1 MPPPSKNHKN
11 DCYDNKR
18 TLRPRYNPPSIS
30 IPNTSSDDSFMDT
43 TGDEKNRDET
53 YVPVAYDDNTDSSY
67 LNDDLSASL
76 KDMSN
81 CTRDLTS
88 GSISLEL
95 NTDEIHLIDQVVSNV
110 TIGDTEHILVENS
123 DNSIIENSDTNNISE
138 LSNYHIDMYIPAIES
153 KESYITKKHTVTSQ
167 SMLPCQTIDASNK
180 LEQSQYHENVL
191 VPTIESV
198 DPYVSKNH
206 TVTSQ
211 SSSPGQSSNPSIRDL
226 VPTTSTYTADND
238 SPSSYDSHHSD
249 YLEIDN
255 SDQDETYHPAS
266 TPTYSDSSNEASFK
280 EVAGDSL
287 INTKGISPIRCL
299 RGDKKIY
306 VEPMSSADYSEVIS
320 SNESGKKK
328 KRTRTKDYCFYCET
342 DVLNFARHIARNH
355 TMECEV
361 QKILSYPKKS
371 YTRKNLLTNLRKK
384 GNYIKNVTKC
394 CKPMKKSSIYPDIDY
409 LPCEKCL
416 GFYSRKQLWKHKKRC
431 QPLTETA
438 NTQVDAQ
445 NFMLRHLKVD
455 KKLREDVFPKMRP
468 DKISLEAKKDP
479 LICAF
484 GAQYLRIH
492 REKHFINVTSRKM
505 RELSKLLIELKKLKP
520 SIKDLMDSLKPQ
532 NYDVIVTAT
541 KKVSSYN
548 NQTDRYGAP
557 TYAMNISTSLKQ
569 CCNIA
574 IMATLKSDSSVKT
587 AVIEADLKTL
597 IHLIESNWKFD
608 VSSQA
613 SNDLN
618 LKKWN
623 KVTIV
628 SLASDLKMLKQYICE
643 KAKSAASKLV
653 ESENSNIEAYVT
665 LAETIYCRI
674 LLLNRRRPGELQ
686 RLLLSTYQECHN
698 NSNAYEE
705 FGRAISDAEKMLIK
719 SFKRIVIRGKR
730 GRGVP
735 VLLTDEVQAD
745 IDLLISIRQ
754 KYISNKNQFL
764 FAKPGSENT
773 LCGYKVLEKY
783 ANASGAKNPTAI
795 TTTKLRKH
803 LATLTQM
810 FNMKETDIEQLANF
824 MGHTQA
830 VHRQNYRLPDDVYQ
844 TAKLSKL
851 LLLMES
857 GDADY
862 YKGKSLDD
870 IDLDLEQ
877 DLLQDTHEDI
887 DQNDEIMEYEAVM
900 PTENLNEPIIDANVH
915 DSTLKTPQLCDITN
929 STENKTKKKRNLIP
943 WTAQQ
948 KNIVTKFFSKHIKS
962 QVPPKRHECEELRD
976 LHPDI
981 MHNKD
986 WLKIKVFVQ
995 NAYTKGKK

>member
-1 MPPPSKNHKN
+1 MYESSTMAPKMLANNHK
-11 DCYDNKR
+11 
-18 TLRPRYNPPSIS
+18 RPRYNPPSIS

-43 TGDEKNRDET
+43 TGNEKNRDET
-53 YVPVAYDDNTDSSY
+53 YVPVADDDTTDSSY

-123 DNSIIENSDTNNISE
+123 DNSIIENSDTNNILE
-138 LSNYHIDMYIPAIES
+138 LSNYHTDMYIPAIES
-153 KESYITKKHTVTSQ
+153 KESYIIKNHTVTSQ
-167 SMLPCQTIDASNK
+167 SMPPCQTIDASNK

-191 VPTIESV
+191 VPTVESV

-238 SPSSYDSHHSD
+238 SPSSYYSHHSD

-266 TPTYSDSSNEASFK
+266 TPTYSDSSNDASFK
-280 EVAGDSL
+280 E
-287 INTKGISPIRCL
+287 
-299 RGDKKIY
+299 
-306 VEPMSSADYSEVIS
+306 EPMSSADYSEVIS

-355 TMECEV
+355 TMECE
-361 QKILSYPKKS
+361 
-371 YTRKNLLTNLRKK
+371 
-384 GNYIKNVTKC
+384 
-394 CKPMKKSSIYPDIDY
+394 
-409 LPCEKCL
+409 
-416 GFYSRKQLWKHKKRC
+416 
-431 QPLTETA
+431 
-438 NTQVDAQ
+438 
-445 NFMLRHLKVD
+445 
-455 KKLREDVFPKMRP
+455 
-468 DKISLEAKKDP
+468 
-479 LICAF
+479 
-484 GAQYLRIH
+484 
-492 REKHFINVTSRKM
+492 
-505 RELSKLLIELKKLKP
+505 
-520 SIKDLMDSLKPQ
+520 DLMDLLKPQ

-569 CCNIA
+569 CFNIA

-587 AVIEADLKTL
+587 VVIEADLKTL
-597 IHLIESNWKFD
+597 IHLIELNWKFD

-628 SLASDLKMLKQYICE
+628 PLASDLKMLKQYICD

-686 RLLLSTYQECHN
+686 RLLLSTHQECHN
-698 NSNAYEE
+698 NSYAHEE

-754 KYISNKNQFL
+754 KYISKKNQFL

-887 DQNDEIMEYEAVM
+887 DQNNEIMENEAVM
-900 PTENLNEPIIDANVH
+900 PTENLNEPNIDANVH

>member
-1 MPPPSKNHKN
+1 MSRKNHRSEKLLKLIPGLEVSKNNNMPPPSKNHKH

-43 TGDEKNRDET
+43 PGNEKNRDET
-53 YVPVAYDDNTDSSY
+53 YVPVTDDDTTDSLY

-76 KDMSN
+76 NNMSN

-95 NTDEIHLIDQVVSNV
+95 NTDEIHLIDQV
-110 TIGDTEHILVENS
+110 
-123 DNSIIENSDTNNISE
+123 
-138 LSNYHIDMYIPAIES
+138 
-153 KESYITKKHTVTSQ
+153 
-167 SMLPCQTIDASNK
+167 TIDALNK

-266 TPTYSDSSNEASFK
+266 TPTYSDSSNDASFK

-306 VEPMSSADYSEVIS
+306 VEPMSSADYTEVKS
-320 SNESGKKK
+320 SNELGKKK

-361 QKILSYPKKS
+361 QKILSYPKK
-371 YTRKNLLTNLRKK
+371 T
-384 GNYIKNVTKC
+384 
-394 CKPMKKSSIYPDIDY
+394 
-409 LPCEKCL
+409 
-416 GFYSRKQLWKHKKRC
+416 
-431 QPLTETA
+431 
-438 NTQVDAQ
+438 
-445 NFMLRHLKVD
+445 
-455 KKLREDVFPKMRP
+455 
-468 DKISLEAKKDP
+468 
-479 LICAF
+479 
-484 GAQYLRIH
+484 
-492 REKHFINVTSRKM
+492 
-505 RELSKLLIELKKLKP
+505 
-520 SIKDLMDSLKPQ
+520 
-532 NYDVIVTAT
+532 
-541 KKVSSYN
+541 
-548 NQTDRYGAP
+548 
-557 TYAMNISTSLKQ
+557 
-569 CCNIA
+569 
-574 IMATLKSDSSVKT
+574 
-587 AVIEADLKTL
+587 
-597 IHLIESNWKFD
+597 
-608 VSSQA
+608 
-613 SNDLN
+613 
-618 LKKWN
+618 
-623 KVTIV
+623 
-628 SLASDLKMLKQYICE
+628 
-643 KAKSAASKLV
+643 
-653 ESENSNIEAYVT
+653 
-665 LAETIYCRI
+665 ETIYCRI

-735 VLLTDEVQAD
+735 ALLTDEVQAD

-877 DLLQDTHEDI
+877 DFLQDTHEDI

-915 DSTLKTPQLCDITN
+915 DSTLKTPQLCEITN
-929 STENKTKKKRNLIP
+929 STENKTKKKRNLVP

-976 LHPDI
+976 LYPDI

-986 WLKIKVFVQ
+986 WLKTKVFVQ